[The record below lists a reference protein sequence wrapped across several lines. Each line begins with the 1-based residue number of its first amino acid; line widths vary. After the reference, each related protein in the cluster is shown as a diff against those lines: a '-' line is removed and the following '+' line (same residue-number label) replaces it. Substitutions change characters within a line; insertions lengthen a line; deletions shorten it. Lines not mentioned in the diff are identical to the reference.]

1 MDALKGFMKTTKID
15 NKNFPSTN
23 KSHFCWQKYNE
34 FVLCL
39 KRGGDDDSCKP
50 ARQLAASIC
59 PDIDMAAWDEQ
70 RGNGTFLGVQVGGE
84 AKEHAA
90 HH

>member
-1 MDALKGFMKTTKID
+1 MDALKDFFKTTKSD
-15 NKNFPSTN
+15 PKNYPSTN
-23 KSHFCWQKYNE
+23 QSHFCWQKYNE

-39 KRGGDDDSCKP
+39 KKGGDDDSCKP

-59 PDIDMAAWDEQ
+59 PDIDMEAWDEQ
-70 RGNGTFLGVQVGGE
+70 RQKGNFLGVQIG
-84 AKEHAA
+84 APKEA